1 MNKMSVG
8 IFSGLM
14 ALGCLDVSAKVL
26 NKKHTNA
33 PTPIFTEH
41 SFESTEFFKEKSSWS
56 KIKRKLASDTTFN
69 QSDLS
74 PDYKK
79 IRDEWLKIQSANE
92 IEHFLKK
99 TLSEYNSLSEDS
111 KYFMTQL
118 HPLIALRGIVWR
130 ARPLFEHSKGL
141 LGNKSTHVS
150 AVQFLRTAISS
161 FKTILPSNQS
171 DAVIHYFTEPSIDM
185 TKKDQFQTV
194 TDFQNFM
201 MSDYIP
207 FLQDSIKKLEVL
219 SKNASDKIF
228 VWDNKMVFGQGTFED
243 DIQRFRGHGVAEIH
257 LTIASLYRA
266 SHDVLVYCAYNQDY
280 SIQLMGEI
288 GSHLGVDSS
297 LFASKN
303 KDLGLTDEERV
314 KLVKNAVKKHHFLEL
329 RNYQGSQYG
338 SQLMKQAY
346 VALKNSVIF
355 ADRSYHFLQ
364 GQDSSKVMAI
374 NPLFVQNDLSPQ
386 LNKGITNMKAVV
398 SGPAEV
404 RDPIS
409 GETVSLHLSAFYF
422 NPPQSLGILLPTQFE
437 GGEIEKSIK
446 NKQGEVLKV
455 RNYLRGRS
463 IAWDNNAWKSFV
475 PSAEGKDS
483 NYMAEARKTIQYS
496 FGTSSVFGL
505 THLFVD

>member
-1 MNKMSVG
+1 MKKISVS
-8 IFSGLM
+8 IFTGLV
-14 ALGCLDVSAKVL
+14 ALGCLEANAKAW
-26 NKKHTNA
+26 NKKETMAHA
-33 PTPIFTEH
+33 PVFTEH
-41 SFESTEFFKEKSSWS
+41 SFDSNEFLKEKSSWS

-69 QSDLS
+69 HGDLS
-74 PDYKK
+74 PDFKK

-92 IEHFLKK
+92 VEHFLKK
-99 TLSEYNSLSEDS
+99 TLSEYSKLSEDS

-118 HPLIALRGIVWR
+118 HPLISLRGIVWR

-150 AVQFLRTAISS
+150 TVQFLRTSISS

-171 DAVIHYFTEPSIDM
+171 DAVIQYFTEPSIDM
-185 TKKDQFQTV
+185 TKKDQFQTI

-201 MSDYIP
+201 MSDYVP
-207 FLQDSIKKLEVL
+207 LLQDSIKKLEVI
-219 SKNASDKIF
+219 SKNASDKVF

-257 LTIASLYRA
+257 LTIASFYRA
-266 SHDVLVYCAYNQDY
+266 THDILVYCAYNQDY
-280 SIQLMGEI
+280 SVQLLGEI

-297 LFASKN
+297 IFASKS

-346 VALKNSVIF
+346 VALKNSVVY

-364 GQDSSKVMAI
+364 GQESSKVMAI
-374 NPLFVQNDLSPQ
+374 NPLFVQNDSSPQ
-386 LNKGITNMKAVV
+386 LNKGLTNMKAVV

-422 NPPQSLGILLPTQFE
+422 NPPQSLGIFLPTQFE
-437 GGEIEKSIK
+437 TGEIEKSIK
-446 NKQGEVLKV
+446 NKRGEILKV

-475 PSAEGKDS
+475 PSAEGKEP
-483 NYMAEARKTIQYS
+483 NYMAEARRTIQYS
-496 FGTSSVFGL
+496 LGTSSVFGL